1 MATKKTTT
9 GSKSTTAAGK
19 TATGKTATGKTPAR
33 AATPSA
39 ARAAAP
45 AATRAA
51 TPKRAKLAERPKLK
65 VGSRP
70 VSAVPRKAKAVASA
84 PEVHEAP
91 PAAVVAP
98 ARSGTIPPP
107 KGAVPARAR
116 AGKATK
122 KVASTDDSGRRTALA
137 IAVAAVDKKAL
148 NVEVIDVRGK
158 VDYAD
163 YVVLMS
169 GRSDRQV
176 SALARSIEEELLR
189 KEKLRCAGVE
199 GLGQGAWVLM
209 DFSDVIVHIFHED
222 MRGYYDLE
230 SLWSDAVRVEVPQ

>member
-9 GSKSTTAAGK
+9 GSKSTTAA
-19 TATGKTATGKTPAR
+19 GKTATGKTPAR

-70 VSAVPRKAKAVASA
+70 VSAVPRKAKAASA
-84 PEVHEAP
+84 LEVQEAP
-91 PAAVVAP
+91 AAAVLAP